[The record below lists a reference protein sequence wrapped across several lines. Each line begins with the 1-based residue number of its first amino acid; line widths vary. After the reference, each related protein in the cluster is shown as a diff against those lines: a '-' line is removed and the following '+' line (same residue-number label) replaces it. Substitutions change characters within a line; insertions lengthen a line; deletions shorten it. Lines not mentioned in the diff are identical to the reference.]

1 MKLKKIAALLTAA
14 VMSVGVMASC
24 GGSKS
29 DDKSKT
35 DTKSAAETSG
45 AEGDSSESE
54 EIPVSQ
60 THTNDPM
67 TVTSAKDLVAK
78 MSSPPAV
85 RATNLWIPSV
95 MLTTTSASSPLYI

>member
-24 GGSKS
+24 DSGSK
-29 DDKSKT
+29 DDKSKA
-35 DTKSAAETSG
+35 DSKAQSAAETSE
-45 AEGDSSESE
+45 AEGGEGSEV
-54 EIPVSQ
+54 PVSE

-78 MSSPPAV
+78 MSNGWNLGNTMD
-85 RATNLWIPSV
+85 ATGEGLESEISWLPTKV
-95 MLTTTSASSPLYI
+95 